1 MRRCFGFGTAGVW
14 AHTVP
19 PGQVNGKQNSGEPD
33 VHLGL
38 IPDNPTEWKALA
50 SGQVPVPFLE
60 THYAFGLARTIMAAT
75 KLGVFESLAVQAA
88 TVFEVASRC
97 RTDPAATQKLLI
109 ALAGAGYLQFHQD
122 RFALTPTARTWLL
135 AGAPGSLVDT
145 VLFAFE
151 EWQLMSHLEDYV
163 RSGIPINMHERMAAD
178 RWELY
183 QRSMR
188 ALAGQSAQ
196 EVTQAIPVPDGA
208 TDMIDIGGSHGY
220 YSVALCRRHS
230 ALRSTVLDLPEAIA
244 AAEPLLAAE
253 KMGNRVVHHA
263 SDALV
268 YDYGVETYDIV
279 LLSNVAHHFSE
290 SENADLFQRLGRAL
304 RPGGAFAVIEP
315 IRVEI
320 GDCAGQFAALSE
332 LYFGML
338 SHSGTWTASALAE
351 WQRDAGL
358 DCSSQP
364 IKVGGGDFSLQ
375 VATKTLSRAVPESRH
390 PP

>member
-1 MRRCFGFGTAGVW
+1 MRRYFGFGIAGVW
-14 AHTVP
+14 ADPAP
-19 PGQVNGKQNSGEPD
+19 PGQVNDKQNSGEPD
-33 VHLGL
+33 MHLGL

-50 SGQVPVPFLE
+50 SRQVPVPFLE

-88 TVFEVASRC
+88 TVFEVASHC

-109 ALAGAGYLQFHQD
+109 ALAGAGYLQLHQD

-135 AGAPGSLVDT
+135 ARGPGSLVDT

-163 RSGIPINMHERMAAD
+163 RSGIPISVHERMAAD

-196 EVTQAIPVPDGA
+196 EVAQAIPVPDGA

-220 YSVALCRRHS
+220 YSVVLCQRCS
-230 ALRSTVLDLPEAIA
+230 ALRSTVLDLPDAIKA
-244 AAEPLLAAE
+244 AAPLLAAE
-253 KMGNRVVHHA
+253 KMGHRVAHHA
-263 SDALV
+263 GDALV
-268 YDYGVETYDIV
+268 YDYGIDTYDVV
-279 LLSNVAHHFSE
+279 LLSNLAHHFSA
-290 SENADLFQRLGRAL
+290 SDNADLFQRLGRAL
-304 RPGGAFAVIEP
+304 RPGGVFAVIEP

-320 GDCAGQFAALSE
+320 GDYAGQFAALSE
-332 LYFGML
+332 LYFGMI
-338 SHSGTWTASALAE
+338 SHSGTWTASALAG
-351 WQRDAGL
+351 WQQDAGL
-358 DCSSQP
+358 DCTSPPS
-364 IKVGGGDFSLQ
+364 KLGGGSFSLQ
-375 VATKTLSRAVPESRH
+375 IATKPLSPAVPVSPRL
-390 PP
+390 P